1 MDKFFRAA
9 GEIGGSRRT
18 DVIEKDYY
26 LHLLLLEISKDPY
39 LREHLVFKG
48 GTCLVKA
55 YSGYYRFSEDIDFT
69 WADQGTWSTV
79 TPSKRNALCAKEAEE
94 IIHHIKEITDRAGLL
109 FSGKKA
115 GEDVHISSGGKM
127 LTLHP
132 TYYSAVGRMR
142 SEVKIEVNL
151 FDLKSFPYQERML
164 GTYIDGAG
172 FETLENLHKGPY
184 RNYTT
189 PVELTCYGLREIF
202 VEKCRALMTRRTYK
216 PRDSLDL
223 YQMSRTVNLDVPGLK
238 EDIARKVGF
247 ALDVYERYIDQI
259 DDNDLS
265 KLRYD
270 RRDDNLLL
278 CEMPE
283 DLESSIVIIH
293 EELEKVR
300 KELVSKVH
308 RER

>member
-1 MDKFFRAA
+1 
-9 GEIGGSRRT
+9 
-18 DVIEKDYY
+18 
-26 LHLLLLEISKDPY
+26 
-39 LREHLVFKG
+39 
-48 GTCLVKA
+48 LVKA